1 MKGTSWLV
9 DLPKSYREKA
19 ILISTDVSNIVVV
32 VAVVCVCVFFFLDV
46 RMAILLIAKT

>member
-19 ILISTDVSNIVVV
+19 ALISADVVSNIVVV
-32 VAVVCVCVFFFLDV
+32 VVVVEIGRAHV
-46 RMAILLIAKT
+46 

>member
-19 ILISTDVSNIVVV
+19 ALISADVGSNIVVV
-32 VAVVCVCVFFFLDV
+32 VVSFFFSFLFFFDV
-46 RMAILLIAKT
+46 HVVI